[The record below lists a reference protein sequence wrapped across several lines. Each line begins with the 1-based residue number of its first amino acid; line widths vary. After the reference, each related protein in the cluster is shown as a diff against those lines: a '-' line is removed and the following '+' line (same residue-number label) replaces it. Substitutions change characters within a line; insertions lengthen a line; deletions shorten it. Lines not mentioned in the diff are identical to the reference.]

1 MQYELKYDPLR
12 YAQQLSEGSEL
23 VALVVHLD
31 GNGANECW
39 VVCGDGRIHSGS
51 SALSALC

>member
-39 VVCGDGRIHSGS
+39 VVGDDGRIHSGS